1 MRGSEFAE
9 MKAFAAI
16 VERASFARPAG
27 QGLGYRCPPVRFG
40 YVISTGDP
48 R

>member
-1 MRGSEFAE
+1 MRYNRIRLLSARYIMRGSEFAE

-27 QGLGYRCPPVRFG
+27 QG
-40 YVISTGDP
+40 
-48 R
+48 